1 MKSINPT
8 NGELLKEYAE
18 YSTIEVEDIINEVDK
33 TWHIWK
39 NTTFSYRK
47 NLMLNAANVLR
58 EHKTEFAI
66 TMSLEMGKPLSESL
80 AEIEKSAWVCGYYAQ
95 EAENILADELIASD
109 ASKSFVSFEP
119 IGIVLAV
126 MPWNF
131 PFWQVFRFAAPA
143 LMAGNAA
150 VLKHASNVQ
159 GCAADIEKVF
169 QLAGFSPNLFRN
181 LVVKSN
187 QVEKIIKNPKIKA
200 CTLTGSEYAGS
211 QVAMISGK
219 QIKKL
224 VLELGGADAF
234 IILKDADIDKAAK
247 VAVQARMLNNG
258 QSCIAAKR
266 FIIDETILTDFI
278 SLVNKE
284 LDSLK
289 IGNPL
294 EKGIQVGP
302 LARADL
308 REEIH
313 AQVDQT
319 LKQGATLI
327 RGGKFIEE
335 KGYFYE
341 PTIIGN
347 LKPGMKL
354 YSEES
359 FGPVFSIFTFKNE
372 EEAIQL
378 ANDSEFGLGGS
389 LWTKDLVKA
398 EKLARQIESGGI
410 FINGLTKSDPRL
422 PFGGIKKSGYG
433 RELSH
438 YGIKEFV
445 NIKTIW
451 IA

>member
-1 MKSINPT
+1 MKSINPY
-8 NGELLKEYAE
+8 NGEQIAEYTEHSNEEVVRIIDVVDAEWQQWKTRSFEERKTLLLKAAEQLRKDKQVYAE
-18 YSTIEVEDIINEVDK
+18 TIG
-33 TWHIWK
+33 
-39 NTTFSYRK
+39 R
-47 NLMLNAANVLR
+47 
-58 EHKTEFAI
+58 
-66 TMSLEMGKPLSESL
+66 EMGKPIREALGEV
-80 AEIEKSAWVCGYYAQ
+80 EKSAWVCEYYAEQ
-95 EAENILADELIASD
+95 AQSILTDEVITSD

-159 GCAADIEKVF
+159 GCAQAIEEVF
-169 QLAGFSPNLFRN
+169 LSAGFPKNLFRN
-181 LVVKSN
+181 LVIKSN
-187 QVEKIIKNPKIKA
+187 QVEAVIKNPKIKA
-200 CTLTGSEYAGS
+200 VTLTGSEFAGS
-211 QVAMISGK
+211 HVAMTAGK
-219 QIKKL
+219 EIKKS

-234 IILKDADIDKAAK
+234 IVCDDANLEQAAK

-266 FIIDETILTDFI
+266 FIIQESILDDFI
-278 SLVNKE
+278 TLINKE
-284 LDSLK
+284 IDQLT
-289 IGNPL
+289 IGKPL
-294 EKGIQVGP
+294 EENTQVGP

-308 REEIH
+308 RTDIH
-313 AQVDQT
+313 LQVEQSVAA
-319 LKQGATLI
+319 GAKLI
-327 RGGKFIEE
+327 RGGKAMSGE
-335 KGYFYE
+335 GYFYE
-341 PTIIGN
+341 PTIVSE

-354 YSEES
+354 YHEES
-359 FGPVFSIFTFKNE
+359 FGPVFSIFTFKSQ
-372 EEAIQL
+372 EEAIAI

-389 LWTKDLVKA
+389 LWTQDI
-398 EKLARQIESGGI
+398 EKGTQMARQIESGGI
-410 FINGLTKSDPRL
+410 FINGMTKSDPRL
-422 PFGGIKKSGYG
+422 PFGGVKKSGYG

>member
-1 MKSINPT
+1 MQSINPT
-8 NGELLKEYAE
+8 NGKLLEEHKEHSNE
-18 YSTIEVEDIINEVDK
+18 EVVNIINTVDTDWQTWKK
-33 TWHIWK
+33 TS
-39 NTTFSYRK
+39 FSQRK
-47 NLMLNAANVLR
+47 KLMQKAAQALLDNKLD
-58 EHKTEFAI
+58 FAK
-66 TMSLEMGKPLSESL
+66 TMSLEMGKPLTESL
-80 AEIEKSAWVCGYYAQ
+80 AEVEKSAWVCNYYAN
-95 EAENILADELIASD
+95 EAEHILADEHIVSD
-109 ASKSFVSFEP
+109 ASKSFVSFNP
-119 IGIVLAV
+119 LGIILAV

-131 PFWQVFRFAAPA
+131 PLWQVFRFAAPA

-159 GCAADIEKVF
+159 GSAADIERVF
-169 QLAGFSPNLFRN
+169 KLAGFPKNLFRN
-181 LVVKSN
+181 LIIKSN
-187 QVEKIIKNPKIKA
+187 QVEAVIKNPKIKA
-200 CTLTGSEYAGS
+200 STLTGSEFAGS
-211 QVAMISGK
+211 RVAMASGK
-219 QIKKL
+219 EIKKA

-234 IILKDADIDKAAK
+234 IILKDADLEKAAK

-266 FIIDETILTDFI
+266 FIIDKTILDDFLAI
-278 SLVNKE
+278 INTE

-294 EKGIQVGP
+294 EKGVQVGP

-313 AQVDQT
+313 SQVEET

-327 RGGKFIEE
+327 RGGKFIEGE
-335 KGYFYE
+335 GYFYE
-341 PTIIGN
+341 PTIISN
-347 LKPGMKL
+347 LKPTMKL
-354 YSEES
+354 YYEES
-359 FGPVFSIFTFKNE
+359 FGPVFSVFTFETE
-372 EEAIQL
+372 EEAIQI

-389 LWTKDLVKA
+389 LWTKDLAKG
-398 EKLARQIESGGI
+398 EKLARQIESGGV
-410 FINGLTKSDPRL
+410 FINGMTKSDPRL

-451 IA
+451 MA

>member
-1 MKSINPT
+1 MQSINPAD
-8 NGELLKEYAE
+8 GKLLKEYKE
-18 YSTIEVEDIINEVDK
+18 HSNEEVENIIDAAETDWQTWKK
-33 TWHIWK
+33 TS
-39 NTTFSYRK
+39 FSHRK
-47 NLMLNAANVLR
+47 KLMLNAAQVLL
-58 EHKTEFAI
+58 ENKQEFAK
-66 TMSLEMGKPLSESL
+66 TMSLEMGKPLGESL
-80 AEIEKSAWVCGYYAQ
+80 AEVEKSAWVCSYYAD
-95 EAENILADELIASD
+95 EAENILADEHIVSD

-119 IGIVLAV
+119 LGIVLAV

-159 GCAADIEKVF
+159 GSAADIERVF
-169 QLAGFSPNLFRN
+169 KLAGFPKNLFRN
-181 LVVKSN
+181 LIIKSN
-187 QVEKIIKNPKIKA
+187 QVEAVIKNPKIKA

-211 QVAMISGK
+211 KVAQASGK
-219 QIKKL
+219 EIKKA

-234 IILKDADIDKAAK
+234 IILKDADLKKAAK

-266 FIIDETILTDFI
+266 FIVDQSILNEFL
-278 SLVNKE
+278 SLINTE

-289 IGNPL
+289 IGKPL
-294 EKGIQVGP
+294 DDGVQVGP

-313 AQVDQT
+313 TQVEET

-327 RGGKFIEE
+327 RGGKFIEGE
-335 KGYFYE
+335 GYFYE
-341 PTIIGN
+341 PTIISN
-347 LKPGMKL
+347 LKPNMKL
-354 YSEES
+354 YYEES
-359 FGPVFSIFTFKNE
+359 FGPVFSVFTFQTEK
-372 EEAIQL
+372 EAISI

-389 LWTKDLVKA
+389 LWTTDLAKG

-410 FINGLTKSDPRL
+410 FINGMTKSDPRL

>member
-1 MKSINPT
+1 MQSINPT
-8 NGELLKEYAE
+8 TGKLIKEHKE
-18 YSTIEVEDIINEVDK
+18 HSNEEVIKIIDAVETDWQV
-33 TWHIWK
+33 WK
-39 NTTFSYRK
+39 KTTFAQRK
-47 NLMLNAANVLR
+47 SLMQKAAEVLLD
-58 EHKTEFAI
+58 KKLEFAK
-66 TMSLEMGKPLSESL
+66 TMSLEMGKPLAESL
-80 AEIEKSAWVCGYYAQ
+80 AEVEKSAWVCNYYA
-95 EAENILADELIASD
+95 EKAENILADEHIVSD
-109 ASKSFVSFEP
+109 ASKSFVSFDSL
-119 IGIVLAV
+119 GIVLAV

-159 GCAADIEKVF
+159 GSAADIERVF
-169 QLAGFSPNLFRN
+169 KLAGFPENLFRN
-181 LVVKSN
+181 LVIKSN
-187 QVEKIIKNPKIKA
+187 QVEAVIKNPKIKA

-211 QVAMISGK
+211 KVAQASGK
-219 QIKKL
+219 EIKKV

-234 IILKDADIDKAAK
+234 IILKDANLKKAAK

-266 FIIDETILTDFI
+266 FIVDQSILNEFL
-278 SLVNKE
+278 SLINTE

-294 EKGIQVGP
+294 EEDIQVGP
-302 LARADL
+302 LARTDL

-313 AQVDQT
+313 TQVEET

-327 RGGKFIEE
+327 RGGKFIEGE
-335 KGYFYE
+335 GYFYE
-341 PTIIGN
+341 PTIISD
-347 LKPGMKL
+347 LKPNMKL
-354 YSEES
+354 YYEES
-359 FGPVFSIFTFKNE
+359 FGPVFSVFTFKTE
-372 EEAIQL
+372 DEAISI

-389 LWTKDLVKA
+389 LWTTDLTKG

-410 FINGLTKSDPRL
+410 FINGMTKSDPRL

>member
-1 MKSINPT
+1 MNSINPST
-8 NGELLKEYAE
+8 GTLIKEYAE
-18 YSTIEVEDIINEVDK
+18 HSNETVAQIIDSVDTDWQSWRK
-33 TWHIWK
+33 TSFTH
-39 NTTFSYRK
+39 RK
-47 NLMLNAANVLR
+47 LLMHKAALVLL
-58 EHKTEFAI
+58 ENKQEFAGI
-66 TMSLEMGKPLSESL
+66 MSLEMGKPLAESI
-80 AEIEKSAWVCGYYAQ
+80 AEIEKSAWVCGFYAD
-95 EAENILADELIASD
+95 EAEKMLEDESIISD

-119 IGIVLAV
+119 LGIVLAV

-159 GCAADIEKVF
+159 GCAAAIESVF
-169 QLAGFSPNLFRN
+169 KLAGFPENLFRN
-181 LVVKSN
+181 LVIKSN
-187 QVEKIIKNPKIKA
+187 QVETVIKNPKIKA
-200 CTLTGSEYAGS
+200 STLTGSEFAGS
-211 QVAMISGK
+211 RVAMASGK
-219 QIKKL
+219 EIKKS

-234 IILKDADIDKAAK
+234 IVLKDANIEKAAR

-266 FIIDETILTDFI
+266 FIIDKSILEEFLSI
-278 SLVNKE
+278 LNRE

-294 EKGIQVGP
+294 EDGIQVGP
-302 LARADL
+302 LARLDL
-308 REEIH
+308 REEVH
-313 AQVDQT
+313 AQVLTSVQ
-319 LKQGATLI
+319 QGATLI
-327 RGGKFIEE
+327 RGGKFIE
-335 KGYFYE
+335 GDGCFYE
-341 PTIIGN
+341 PTIISN

-354 YSEES
+354 YSEEC
-359 FGPVFSIFTFKNE
+359 FGPVFSLFPFDSE
-372 EEAIQL
+372 AEAIRI

-389 LWTKDLVKA
+389 LWTSDVAKG
-398 EKLARQIESGGI
+398 EELARQIESGAI
-410 FINGLTKSDPRL
+410 FINGMTKSDPRL

>member
-319 LKQGATLI
+319 VKQGATLI

>member
-1 MKSINPT
+1 MQSINPT
-8 NGELLKEYAE
+8 NGKLIKEYKE
-18 YSTIEVEDIINEVDK
+18 YSYKEVINIIDAVEDD
-33 TWHIWK
+33 WQIWK
-39 NTTFSYRK
+39 KTSFSHRK
-47 NLMLNAANVLR
+47 NLMRNAAQVLLD
-58 EHKTEFAI
+58 KKQEFAE
-66 TMSLEMGKPLSESL
+66 TMSLEMGKPLTESL
-80 AEIEKSAWVCGYYAQ
+80 AEVEKSAWVCNYYAD
-95 EAENILADELIASD
+95 EAENILADEYIESD

-159 GCAADIEKVF
+159 GSANDIERVF
-169 QLAGFSPNLFRN
+169 KLAGFPENLFRN
-181 LVVKSN
+181 LIIKSN
-187 QVEKIIKNPKIKA
+187 QVEAVIKNPKIKA
-200 CTLTGSEYAGS
+200 STLTGSEFAGS
-211 QVAMISGK
+211 RVAMASGK
-219 QIKKL
+219 EIKKT

-234 IILKDADIDKAAK
+234 IILKDADIEKAAK

-266 FIIDETILTDFI
+266 FIIDKSVLSSFI
-278 SLVNKE
+278 SLINSE
-284 LDSLK
+284 LDLLK

-294 EKGIQVGP
+294 ENGIQVGP

-313 AQVDQT
+313 SQVEQT
-319 LKQGATLI
+319 IEQGATLL
-327 RGGKFIEE
+327 RGGKFIEGD
-335 KGYFYE
+335 GYFYE
-341 PTIIGN
+341 PTIISN

-354 YSEES
+354 YYEES
-359 FGPVFSIFTFKNE
+359 FGPVFSIFSFDTE
-372 EEAIQL
+372 EEAIQI
-378 ANDSEFGLGGS
+378 ANDSDFGLGGS
-389 LWTKDLVKA
+389 LWTKNLAKG
-398 EKLARQIESGGI
+398 ESLARKIESGGI
-410 FINGLTKSDPRL
+410 FINGMTKSDPRL

-445 NIKTIW
+445 NMKTIW
-451 IA
+451 IG

>member
-1 MKSINPT
+1 MKSINPY
-8 NGELLKEYAE
+8 NGELLKEYTEHSDADVE
-18 YSTIEVEDIINEVDK
+18 KIIEEVHFSWNSWKK
-33 TWHIWK
+33 TKFTLREERMH
-39 NTTFSYRK
+39 
-47 NLMLNAANVLR
+47 NAAQVLR
-58 EHKTEFAI
+58 DNKTEFAKTI
-66 TMSLEMGKPLSESL
+66 SLEMGKPLSESM
-80 AEIEKSAWVCGYYAQ
+80 AEVEKSAWVCDYYADAAAYLLQ
-95 EAENILADELIASD
+95 DEVIASG

-159 GCAADIEKVF
+159 GCAVAIENVF
-169 QLAGFSPNLFRN
+169 KRAGFPDNLFRN
-181 LVVKSN
+181 LVIKSN
-187 QVEKIIKNPKIKA
+187 QVENVINNPKIKA
-200 CTLTGSEYAGS
+200 TTLTGSEFAGS
-211 QVAMISGK
+211 RVAMASGK
-219 QIKKL
+219 AIKKS

-234 IILKDADIDKAAK
+234 IVLKDADIEKAAK

-266 FIIDETILTDFI
+266 FIIDESLLPDFI
-278 SLVNKE
+278 SLINKE
-284 LDSLK
+284 LDQLK
-289 IGNPL
+289 IGNPM
-294 EKGIQVGP
+294 EEGIQVGP

-313 AQVDQT
+313 AQVEET

-327 RGGKFIEE
+327 RGGKL
-335 KGYFYE
+335 KDGAGYFYE
-341 PTIIGN
+341 PTIITN
-347 LKPGMKL
+347 IKPSMKL
-354 YSEES
+354 YYEES
-359 FGPVFSIFTFKNE
+359 FGPVFSVFTFKTE
-372 EEAIQL
+372 EEAVSI

-389 LWTKDLVKA
+389 LWSKDLKKA

-410 FINGLTKSDPRL
+410 FINGMTKSDPRL

>member
-1 MKSINPT
+1 MQSINPT
-8 NGELLKEYAE
+8 NGELITVYKEH
-18 YSTIEVEDIINEVDK
+18 SNKEVVEIIDTVDVDWQAWKK
-33 TWHIWK
+33 TSFAH
-39 NTTFSYRK
+39 RK
-47 NLMLNAANVLR
+47 SLMQKAAQVLLD
-58 EHKTEFAI
+58 KKQEFAK
-66 TMSLEMGKPLSESL
+66 TMSLEMGKPLAESL
-80 AEIEKSAWVCGYYAQ
+80 AEVEKSAWVCDFYAD
-95 EAENILADELIASD
+95 EAQNILADEHIVSD
-109 ASKSFVSFEP
+109 ASKSFVSFDP
-119 IGIVLAV
+119 LGIVLAV

-159 GCAADIEKVF
+159 GSAADIESVF
-169 QLAGFSPNLFRN
+169 KLAGFPKNVFRN
-181 LVVKSN
+181 LVIKSN
-187 QVEKIIKNPKIKA
+187 QVEALIKNPKIKA

-211 QVAMISGK
+211 KVAQASGK
-219 QIKKL
+219 EIKKA

-234 IILKDADIDKAAK
+234 VILKDADLEKAAK

-266 FIIDETILTDFI
+266 FIVDKSILNEFL
-278 SLVNKE
+278 SLINTE
-284 LDSLK
+284 LDMLK
-289 IGNPL
+289 IGDPL
-294 EKGIQVGP
+294 DDGVQVGP

-313 AQVDQT
+313 TQVEET

-327 RGGKFIEE
+327 RGGKFIE
-335 KGYFYE
+335 GDGCFYE
-341 PTIIGN
+341 PTIISN
-347 LKPGMKL
+347 LKPNMKL
-354 YSEES
+354 YYEES
-359 FGPVFSIFTFKNE
+359 FGPVFSVFTFKTE
-372 EEAIQL
+372 EEAISI

-389 LWTKDLVKA
+389 LWTKDLAKG

-410 FINGLTKSDPRL
+410 FINGMTKSDPRL